1 MAKKVPVGARALD
14 TGPVLGLVL
23 ASHFSRL
30 VWTPPDHFPI
40 AVLANRR
47 VFPSLRSRG
56 SRSEHRSAAQ
66 GNASLGIR
74 SLCPGSARNR
84 RASRHHAGNTPC
96 RFALVFS
103 AGTVER
109 KIGSVDSMDPAV
121 TASMNRALSALSHR
135 RSFACVRAI
144 RSRFVVWFP
153 SWEPPFRPGDAS
165 SLLRQ
170 AFSGAESIVRLL

>member
-1 MAKKVPVGARALD
+1 MAKRFPLEHGRWTQAPCWASSLPH
-14 TGPVLGLVL
+14 TFLGWYGRPLITSL
-23 ASHFSRL
+23 SLCWRIGGFSL
-30 VWTPPDHFPI
+30 
-40 AVLANRR
+40 
-47 VFPSLRSRG
+47 SLRGRG

-153 SWEPPFRPGDAS
+153 SWKPPFRPEDAS

-170 AFSGAESIVRLL
+170 AFSGAESIVKLL